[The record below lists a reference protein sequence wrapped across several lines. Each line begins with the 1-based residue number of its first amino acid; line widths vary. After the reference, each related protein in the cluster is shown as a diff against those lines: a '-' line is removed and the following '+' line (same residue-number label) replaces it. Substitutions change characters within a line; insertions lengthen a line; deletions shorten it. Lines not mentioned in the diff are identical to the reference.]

1 MDANFEIIIDGVITM
16 LPLAGVT
23 IYNED
28 GELVIHAIGGFEM
41 RIKEEKLVQHNK
53 DEHFDEFIHANG
65 TVFRLDY
72 SDSDN

>member
-1 MDANFEIIIDGVITM
+1 MDANFEFIFDGVITM

-41 RIKEEKLVQHNK
+41 RIKEEKILQKMNI
-53 DEHFDEFIHANG
+53 E
-65 TVFRLDY
+65 R
-72 SDSDN
+72 